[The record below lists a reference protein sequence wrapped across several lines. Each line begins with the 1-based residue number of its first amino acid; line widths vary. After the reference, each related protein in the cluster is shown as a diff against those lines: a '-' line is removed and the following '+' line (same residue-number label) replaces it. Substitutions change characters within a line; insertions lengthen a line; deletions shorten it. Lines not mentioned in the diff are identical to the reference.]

1 MARTAGRV
9 VTDAPW
15 TWLVAVLTGAAMILT
30 PWIGFLA
37 PQPTVYLILFA
48 LGAGVVTPLVLLRAP
63 IERVAGAGLALI
75 GLLPALFLSEVLAH
89 LTFGGCLQ

>member
-1 MARTAGRV
+1 MTSTRRK
-9 VTDAPW
+9 
-15 TWLVAVLTGAAMILT
+15 WLVAVLAGAAMTLT

-37 PQPTVYLILFA
+37 PRPTVYLVLFA
-48 LGAGVVTPLVLLRAP
+48 LGAGVVTPLVLLRSP
-63 IERVAGAGLALI
+63 IERVAGAGLSLI

>member
-1 MARTAGRV
+1 VTSGRRK
-9 VTDAPW
+9 
-15 TWLVAVLTGAAMILT
+15 WLVAGLTGAGMTLT

-37 PQPTVYLILFA
+37 PHATVYLMLFA
-48 LGAGVVTPLVLLRAP
+48 LGAGVVTPLVLLRSP
-63 IERVAGAGLALI
+63 IERVAGAGLSLI

>member
-1 MARTAGRV
+1 MARTTGRI

-15 TWLVAVLTGAAMILT
+15 KWLVAVLTGAAMILP

-37 PQPTVYLILFA
+37 PLNIVYLILFA
-48 LGAGVVTPLVLLRAP
+48 LGAGITTPLVLLRAP
-63 IERVAGAGLALI
+63 IERVAGAGLSLI

-89 LTFGGCLQ
+89 LTFGGCPQ